1 MGPLFTSSGTLALTV
16 PSQPV
21 AFAFNWPTQPRG
33 YSLVI
38 LDNGGSGFSGAA
50 TVNLTYQAALDE
62 KRRLDSTLAAR
73 PDYQPSSDFQA
84 ACNAAVMHVNTA
96 NGDHIILVFSCTH
109 PLLNTRIDCFL

>member
-1 MGPLFTSSGTLALTV
+1 MGPLFTSSGTLAFTI
-16 PSQPV
+16 PSQPL
-21 AFAFNWPTQPRG
+21 G

-62 KRRLDSTLAAR
+62 KRRLDSALAAR

-84 ACNAAVMHVNTA
+84 AYNAAVTHVNTA
-96 NGDHIILVFSCTH
+96 NGAYIILVFSCIH
-109 PLLNTRIDCFL
+109 PLLNKRIN